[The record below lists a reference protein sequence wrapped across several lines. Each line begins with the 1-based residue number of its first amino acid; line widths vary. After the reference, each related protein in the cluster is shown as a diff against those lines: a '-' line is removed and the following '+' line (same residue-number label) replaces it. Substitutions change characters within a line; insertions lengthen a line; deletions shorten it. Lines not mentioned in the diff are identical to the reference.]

1 MSIKLYNYWLSSI
14 NRKNKISGANVNM
27 AASFI
32 NKAKNI
38 YRLAAIRWKKFLPN
52 MKNAKEIIQKETIK
66 ESETSKVVLK
76 IENGEK
82 R

>member
-1 MSIKLYNYWLSSI
+1 
-14 NRKNKISGANVNM
+14 
-27 AASFI
+27 
-32 NKAKNI
+32 
-38 YRLAAIRWKKFLPN
+38 